1 MPYYS
6 PVNLS
11 RIIEKLQ
18 HAAPRLREQFG
29 VTHIYIFGSQAR
41 GDARPDSDCDI
52 LVDFEPAFIVT
63 LFTLGALHAEL
74 EAILS
79 MRVDVGTIDTIRPA
93 YRDSILAEARRVA

>member
-1 MPYYS
+1 MPYNV
-6 PVNLS
+6 PVNLD

-18 HAAPRLREQFG
+18 HAAPLLREQFG
-29 VTHIYIFGSQAR
+29 VSHIYIFGSQAR

-52 LVDFEPAFIVT
+52 LVEFDPTFIVT

-74 EAILS
+74 EALLG

-93 YRDSILAEARRVA
+93 YRESIMAEARRVA